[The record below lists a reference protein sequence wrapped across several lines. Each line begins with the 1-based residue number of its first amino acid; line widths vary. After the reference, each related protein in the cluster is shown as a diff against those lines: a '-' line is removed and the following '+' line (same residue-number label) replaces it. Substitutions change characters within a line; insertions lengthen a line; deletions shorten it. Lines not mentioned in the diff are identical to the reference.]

1 MNKRAMRWMWIAVA
15 LLAVM
20 LLGIAAMSVEPTRL
34 LAEEELSLP
43 GKPSAVRGKEIFEAR
58 CTSCHG
64 TAGDGSGLE
73 GAAGFTDLEFMRQKK
88 PSELFKA
95 IRDGVEGTAMPAWG
109 DILSE
114 MDIWDVLYYEWT
126 FATSP
131 EEIARGKELFALIC
145 ATCHGAAGDGSDLKG
160 AANFTDQAFISNED
174 PLELFEAIH
183 DGVAGKSM
191 PPWGQRF
198 SEDEIWAL
206 VSFLKTFAYEYGKVE
221 VEIKETPTPIA
232 ERSAQPDPAL
242 GQQVWMIKPCVGC
255 HGLQAEGNVGPRLAG
270 TELSFDQVLLKVRT
284 GVGPM
289 PAFTEEQVS
298 DLELQHIYAWLQSLG
313 PSAAAPVTVS
323 TILYG
328 TVRFLALVGF
338 ELVLFQYVLSSRIKW
353 IEKKIGLD
361 KLFRIHRMC
370 GIIGVTF
377 IIVHPIFLI
386 TFGKIQSYEI
396 LQSTSRLAAVSI
408 GVLTLSI
415 LCVTG
420 GVALL
425 HRRLN
430 LKYETWKGIHKAN
443 YIVLPLGFMHSLI
456 MGSDLANEPLRTF
469 WLVLLVI
476 YAAVLTYKLVNRIR
490 VRSHPF
496 KVAEVVQETRDTWSL
511 YFEGKDMDYK
521 PGQFMS
527 VRLIR
532 DGKVSEPHPF
542 TISSSPTWG
551 RLSITVKSVG
561 DFTSTIGDT
570 KTSDHAYV
578 DAPYGVFSFLKHDA
592 QELLFIAGG
601 IGITPF
607 MSMLRYIHDEQLK
620 RDVVLMW
627 ANKTEQD
634 IAFKDELEK
643 MAEMSSLN
651 VVHVLS
657 RQPNWPGEKGR
668 IDADKLKKYTSH
680 LKEPQCFICGPPPML
695 AAMIRTLREL
705 GIPKNRIHYEYY
717 SL

>member
-1 MNKRAMRWMWIAVA
+1 M
-15 LLAVM
+15 
-20 LLGIAAMSVEPTRL
+20 
-34 LAEEELSLP
+34 AEEGSFPPE
-43 GKPSAVRGKEIFEAR
+43 KPSAVRGKSVFEAN
-58 CTSCHG
+58 CMTCHG
-64 TAGDGSGLE
+64 AAGDGSGLE
-73 GAAGFTDLEFMRQKK
+73 GATNFTDLEFMRQKK

-95 IRDGVEGTAMPAWG
+95 IRDGVEGTAMPAWS
-109 DILSE
+109 DVLSE
-114 MDIWDVLYYEWT
+114 MEIWDVLYYEWS

-131 EEIARGKELFALIC
+131 QEIAQGKEFFVTNC
-145 ATCHGAAGDGSDLKG
+145 ASCHGAAGDGSGLKG
-160 AANFTDQAFISNED
+160 ATNFTDQAFMSNKE

-183 DGVAGKSM
+183 DGVAGTSM

-206 VSFLKTFAYEYGKVE
+206 VSFLKAFAYEYDKIE
-221 VEIKETPTPIA
+221 VEIKEIPTPIA
-232 ERSAQPDPAL
+232 ERPAKPDPAL
-242 GQQVWMIKPCVGC
+242 GQQVWMIKPCVDC

-270 TELSFDQVLLKVRT
+270 TELSFEQVLLKVRT
-284 GVGPM
+284 GTGPM
-289 PAFTEEQVS
+289 PTFTEEQVS
-298 DLELQHIYAWLQSLG
+298 DPELQHIYAWLQSLES
-313 PSAAAPVTVS
+313 SAATPVTLS

-328 TVRFLALVGF
+328 TIRLLALVGF
-338 ELVLFQYVLSSRIKW
+338 VLILFQYVLSARIKW

-386 TFGKIQSYEI
+386 TFGNIQSYETS
-396 LQSTSRLAAVSI
+396 QSIIRPAAISI
-408 GVLTLSI
+408 GVLTLAV

-443 YIVLPLGFMHSLI
+443 YIVFPLGFVHSLI
-456 MGSDLANEPLRTF
+456 IGSDLANEPLRTF
-469 WLVLLVI
+469 WLILLVI
-476 YAAVLTYKLVNRIR
+476 YVAVLMYKLVDRIG
-490 VRSHPF
+490 VRRHPF
-496 KVAEVVQETRDTWSL
+496 KVVEVVQETHDTWSL
-511 YFEGKDMDYK
+511 YFEGKDVNYK

-527 VRLIR
+527 VQLIR
-532 DGKVSEPHPF
+532 DRKVSEPHPF
-542 TISSSPTWG
+542 TISSSPTWA
-551 RLSITVKSVG
+551 RLSITVKCVG

-578 DAPYGVFSFLKHDA
+578 DAPYGAFSFLKHDA
-592 QELLFIAGG
+592 RELLFIAGG

-607 MSMLRYIHDEQLK
+607 MSMLRYIHDKQLE
-620 RDVVLMW
+620 RDIVLMW

-634 IAFKDELEK
+634 IVFKDELEK
-643 MAEMSSLN
+643 MATGISSLN

-657 RQPNWPGEKGR
+657 RQPDWPGEKGR
-668 IDADKLKKYTSH
+668 IDAGMLKKYTSQF
-680 LKEPQCFICGPPPML
+680 KEPQCFICGPPPML
-695 AAMIRTLREL
+695 AAMKRTLKEL
-705 GIPKNRIHYEYY
+705 DIPKNRIHYEYY